1 MGTYRF
7 HNSSYSRT
15 YQKTGYF
22 KVAYTFD
29 FGKKTPKEQRDINT
43 TINSAILKAE

>member
-1 MGTYRF
+1 MGVYRF
-7 HNSSYSRT
+7 HNSSYSET
-15 YQKTGYF
+15 YQKTGYI

-29 FGKKTPKEQRDINT
+29 FGKNTSKEQRNINT